1 MDKVGNQNF
10 VKETNKKLIID
21 LLKKTGPLA
30 RADIKKFVNLSSP
43 SISTNVERLL
53 EDKILIENGRSES
66 MGGRKIKFYDV
77 NYNLGYILGIDLS
90 QDEILLGVSNLKPEI
105 IGTKFIS
112 IHKKYDKN
120 IENIFK
126 EAKNLLNENS
136 ISLDDVVSVVVSSPG
151 VYREN
156 GKLDYV
162 HNEDWFYGTAIFEDL
177 KKAFEKDVLVEND
190 VNLAVIAENRAGT
203 GNSFSFMSYIKIDRG
218 VGAGFILE
226 NRLLKGKD
234 GVAGEIGFSILRDRS
249 GNKTTLESL
258 FELSN
263 IYAGIISDIKNGVN
277 TNISN
282 LVSGKLEN
290 INIDIVGK
298 AAFMGD
304 EYAKGKIKDLAGVL
318 AQSVSHIICVLG
330 LEVVIIGG
338 KVKSLGKIFLDELR
352 ESLKPEIPFDTTI
365 TFSNLNDEV
374 GILGGFYLATD
385 KFFDEFYKNI

>member
-162 HNEDWFYGTAIFEDL
+162 HSEDWFYGTAIFEDL

-330 LEVVIIGG
+330 LEVVIIGE
-338 KVKSLGKIFLDELR
+338 K
-352 ESLKPEIPFDTTI
+352 
-365 TFSNLNDEV
+365 
-374 GILGGFYLATD
+374 
-385 KFFDEFYKNI
+385 